1 MIYSDFVRKKE
12 VEDELMTDINVKT
25 LTYIKNCKKQ
35 KTPRNIQMTRRYLRE
50 NNLMAVPFDKGIWIC
65 IMDQNTYNN
74 KLDAIIRLPQFE
86 KETQKRKNE
95 KHPVLKGEERIVR
108 TLKKLK
114 EENKIDESLYEKL
127 KPVGK

>member
-1 MIYSDFVRKKE
+1 MAIFE
-12 VEDELMTDINVKT
+12 
-25 LTYIKNCKKQ
+25 
-35 KTPRNIQMTRRYLRE
+35 RE
-50 NNLMAVPFDKGIWIC
+50 QLDGSTIRQRHR
-65 IMDQNTYNN
+65 DLYQHTYNN